1 MKSTQDLKDDPIT
14 KGRIRV
20 LLKSAQRNYVRLTML
35 L

>member
-14 KGRIRV
+14 KRRIRM
-20 LLKSAQRNYVRLTML
+20 LLKSAQRNYLRLTML